1 MRGPLA
7 RVREGWGEGGRVP
20 AKSFVS
26 HEAFTMTRSYDVD
39 CELNYDV
46 HAPSTFIFKIEAA
59 LLPTQAVYNELLTI
73 VPALPFG

>member
-1 MRGPLA
+1 
-7 RVREGWGEGGRVP
+7 
-20 AKSFVS
+20 
-26 HEAFTMTRSYDVD
+26 MTRSYDVD

-73 VPALPFG
+73 VPALCRSADASTPLETARCASRRRPASSAFATRPA

>member
-1 MRGPLA
+1 
-7 RVREGWGEGGRVP
+7 
-20 AKSFVS
+20 
-26 HEAFTMTRSYDVD
+26 MTRSYDVD

-73 VPALPFG
+73 VPPLPFG